1 MPGKPD
7 IAYLYVLGTEDGPC
21 KVGYSLAP
29 EQRIKNIQRGRKERI
44 VTVGQ
49 WPLGRSI
56 ALSVERYI
64 HWQLRDSHIRGEW
77 FNATQ
82 ADILATIEN
91 ALNKKGEIDAAHPIP
106 PIDKRGR
113 PHGLSTEIL
122 KRMDVVRDDG
132 EDRTAFVRAAVER
145 ELKRRERAKG

>member
-56 ALSVERYI
+56 ALSVELYI

-106 PIDKRGR
+106 PIDTC
-113 PHGLSTEIL
+113 LS
-122 KRMDVVRDDG
+122 G
-132 EDRTAFVRAAVER
+132 
-145 ELKRRERAKG
+145 